1 MRRDRLSLRSLPL
14 KSARARPL
22 RTMILALLALAQT
35 ACALTG
41 LLLVQSTRAELSLAR
56 DRLGADV
63 VVYPS
68 AGFLQLDKSCI
79 QMVGSPVLFHKE
91 RSTLSRLNSNEDIDR
106 IAYQLYLSD
115 ATGGGEPL
123 WIIGFDP
130 ASDFVVAPW
139 LREGPDHVVPEGSVA
154 VGADVAVSR
163 EGTVTLFGEEWPV
176 DSHLER
182 IGAELD
188 KAVFVPIGSL
198 ERVIA
203 AAVAVGDDSFASLDP
218 HADYSVALLRLKE
231 RSEAESVTNWINLY
245 VRRVTAVHSEEAL
258 VGTAS
263 SMSAHSSMLAGVA
276 ALTWL
281 ILLGALAVAQWA
293 LFNERRREANV
304 WRILGASR
312 ALVER
317 VLLREALMVHASGA
331 LLGALVAA
339 GLVALIGVA
348 PVRSELVSPGNLAA
362 LAATAV
368 AMSLLVAWIGARA
381 VLPRLL
387 RAADDSMLLTT

>member
-1 MRRDRLSLRSLPL
+1 MRRDRLSLSALPL
-14 KSARARPL
+14 KSARAHPL
-22 RTMILALLALAQT
+22 RTMILVVLVFAQA

-68 AGFLQLDKSCI
+68 AGFLQLDKSCV

-91 RSTLSRLNSNEDIDR
+91 RSSLSRLSSNEDIDR

-115 ATGGGEPL
+115 TSGGGEPV

-130 ASDFVVAPW
+130 LSDFVVAPW
-139 LREGPDHVVPEGSVA
+139 LREGVDHTVPEGTVA
-154 VGADVAVSR
+154 VGVDAAVS
-163 EGTVTLFGEEWPV
+163 EAGAVTLFGVEWPV

-182 IGAELD
+182 TGTELD
-188 KAVFVPIGSL
+188 KAVFVPIDSL
-198 ERVIA
+198 ERVIS
-203 AAVAVGDDSFASLDP
+203 AAVAAGDESFASVDP

-231 RSEAESVTNWINLY
+231 RSDAESVTNWINLY

-258 VGTAS
+258 AGTAS
-263 SMSAHSSMLAGVA
+263 SMSAHSSILAGAA

-281 ILLGALAVAQWA
+281 ILLGALVVAQSA

-312 ALVER
+312 VLVER
-317 VLLREALMVHASGA
+317 VLLWETLLVHASGA

-339 GLVALIGVA
+339 GMAALIGVA
-348 PVRSELVSPGNLAA
+348 PMKGELVAPGNLAA
-362 LAATAV
+362 LAAAAIV
-368 AMSLLVAWIGARA
+368 MSLLVAWLGAKVA
-381 VLPRLL
+381 LPRLL

>member
-1 MRRDRLSLRSLPL
+1 MRRDRLSLRALPL
-14 KSARARPL
+14 KSARAHPL
-22 RTMILALLALAQT
+22 RTMILALLVFAQT

-68 AGFLQLDKSCI
+68 AGFLQLDKSCV
-79 QMVGSPVLFHKE
+79 QMVGTPVLFHKE
-91 RSTLSRLNSNEDIDR
+91 RSTLSRLSSNEDIDR

-115 ATGGGEPL
+115 ASGGGEPV

-154 VGADVAVSR
+154 VGADAAVSQ

-182 IGAELD
+182 TGTELD

-203 AAVAVGDDSFASLDP
+203 AAVAAGDDSFASLDP

-231 RSEAESVTNWINLY
+231 RSDAESVTNWINLY

-258 VGTAS
+258 AGTAS
-263 SMSAHSSMLAGVA
+263 SMSAHSSALAGVA

-293 LFNERRREANV
+293 LFTERRREASA
-304 WRILGASR
+304 WRILGAPR
-312 ALVER
+312 ILVER
-317 VLLREALMVHASGA
+317 VLLRETLLVHASGA
-331 LLGALVAA
+331 LLGALVTAGLLVLVGFA
-339 GLVALIGVA
+339 PARSGLVAPA
-348 PVRSELVSPGNLAA
+348 DLAA
-362 LAATAV
+362 LAAAAV
-368 AMSLLVAWIGARA
+368 ATSLLVAWIGARLS
-381 VLPRLL
+381 LPRLV